1 MTITL
6 ERPRSEAAYFDTN
19 RLLPVVAPETRA
31 TGRPSAAARTKAAIP
46 TGGRLVRQRAGET
59 PTLSLGR
66 KLKMLAPVALLAGVS
81 AGSVTVAPQIA
92 GLIDGVRDHFADAA
106 ATVTPDSVAEQ
117 RAVPKHR
124 AAEPAAPDVV
134 PAPRRHPTH
143 QPKHR
148 APAPTDATRPTTDT
162 PIDSASPGGS
172 HAAEQPNAAP
182 AAKATGGK
190 HRGTPSTDQGDQSS
204 PQQGSAPPAD
214 QPPSSDSP
222 ESPKSPGSPST
233 DPLTNTVKSV
243 TDTVRSVTGTLGLG

>member
-31 TGRPSAAARTKAAIP
+31 SGRPSAAAPTKAAIP
-46 TGGRLVRQRAGET
+46 AGGRLVRRRTGEA

-81 AGSVTVAPQIA
+81 AASATVVPQIE

-106 ATVTPDSVAEQ
+106 ATGTPDSVAQ
-117 RAVPKHR
+117 QGAAPKHR

-134 PAPRRHPTH
+134 PAPRRQPTH
-143 QPKHR
+143 RPKHR

-162 PIDSASPGGS
+162 ADSTSPAGS
-172 HAAEQPNAAP
+172 HAAERPSGTP

-190 HRGTPSTDQGDQSS
+190 HRAAPSTDQGDDQSS
-204 PQQGSAPPAD
+204 PQRGSAPPSD

-222 ESPKSPGSPST
+222 KSPDSPSS
-233 DPLTNTVKSV
+233 DPVTNTVKSV
-243 TDTVRSVTGTLGLG
+243 ADTLKSVTGPLGLS

>member
-31 TGRPSAAARTKAAIP
+31 SGRPSAAAPTKAAIP
-46 TGGRLVRQRAGET
+46 AGGRLVRRRTGEA

-81 AGSVTVAPQIA
+81 AASATVVPQIE

-106 ATVTPDSVAEQ
+106 ATGTPDSVAQ
-117 RAVPKHR
+117 QGAAPKHR

-134 PAPRRHPTH
+134 PAPRRQPTH
-143 QPKHR
+143 RPKHR

-162 PIDSASPGGS
+162 SVDSTSPAGS
-172 HAAEQPNAAP
+172 HAAERPSGTP

-190 HRGTPSTDQGDQSS
+190 HRATPSTDQGDDQSS
-204 PQQGSAPPAD
+204 PQRGSAPPSD

-222 ESPKSPGSPST
+222 KSPDSPSS
-233 DPLTNTVKSV
+233 DPVTNTVKSV
-243 TDTVRSVTGTLGLG
+243 ADTLKSVTGPLGLS